1 MDIYPKQ
8 PHGRS
13 TLSGQR
19 GDETMKL
26 QILISSMTILDS
38 VINSELKSF
47 QFTEI
52 LILYL
57 LSMVEIESLDLI
69 SKRTRRKHGR
79 H

>member
-1 MDIYPKQ
+1 
-8 PHGRS
+8 
-13 TLSGQR
+13 
-19 GDETMKL
+19 MKL